1 MIIID
6 THRLYIHAACQQVH
20 NVPAG
25 QKLKNTLHVTAE
37 DKSQETAVNVT
48 VAVKLD
54 DVSWC
59 RAEDELRSVTVQ
71 KSTSSSSHRNQV
83 LERRGPHVVTAGE

>member
-59 RAEDELRSVTVQ
+59 RAEDELRSVTRFWSVGGLTWSQ
-71 KSTSSSSHRNQV
+71 QV
-83 LERRGPHVVTAGE
+83 SELL